1 MFSCTKNSSSNFS
14 RTRARSSCFASL
26 GKWME
31 RTASSRLIRWSGAEM
46 KLGMVS
52 GSGSCSLSSRVRMS
66 FSSVREVKFTFFI
79 FSVVL

>member
-1 MFSCTKNSSSNFS
+1 
-14 RTRARSSCFASL
+14 
-26 GKWME
+26 ME